1 MKILI
6 KGYKKQQLNL
16 VLDKRLRQ
24 SINRLQP
31 REEVHKPRAFI
42 MMEILKWPL

>member
-6 KGYKKQQLNL
+6 KGDKKQQLN
-16 VLDKRLRQ
+16 LDKRLRQ